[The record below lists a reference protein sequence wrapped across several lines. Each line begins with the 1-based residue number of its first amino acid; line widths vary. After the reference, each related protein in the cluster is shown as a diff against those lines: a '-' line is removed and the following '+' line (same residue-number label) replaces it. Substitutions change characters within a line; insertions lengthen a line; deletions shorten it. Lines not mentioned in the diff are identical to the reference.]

1 MPEPTPCVR
10 RRCILGA
17 TNGGSA
23 YQCKCSGIFH
33 TEYASHSG
41 WAKRANLERTNEK
54 RECNLALWIF
64 KQEPTCY
71 SFSDLQRDGRTVWD
85 GVGNALARRNLRQIK
100 RGDLV
105 FFYHTGKEKAI
116 VGVMRAAADAR
127 DAPTPDDPKAVV
139 VEVEPVKPLSR
150 PVTLA
155 EIKNEPTLADWDF
168 VRLPR
173 LSVTPTTEA
182 QWKRIEELS
191 ATKG

>member
-1 MPEPTPCVR
+1 M
-10 RRCILGA
+10 
-17 TNGGSA
+17 
-23 YQCKCSGIFH
+23 
-33 TEYASHSG
+33 
-41 WAKRANLERTNEK
+41 
-54 RECNLALWIF
+54 ALWIF

-71 SFSDLQRDGRTVWD
+71 SFSDLRRDGRTVWD
-85 GVGNALARRNLRQIK
+85 GVSNALARKNLRQIK

-127 DAPTPDDPKAVV
+127 DAPTPDDPKAVI
-139 VEVEPVKPLSR
+139 VEVEPVKPFPR

-155 EIKNEPTLADWDF
+155 EIKNDPLLADWDF

-173 LSVTPTTEA
+173 LSVTAVTEA

-191 ATKG
+191 AAKA